1 MGIETIIYFIL
12 GLLLSVI
19 GFFLKSLYSRLTD
32 LEKNVKEYQKTSDL
46 IGANLVN
53 FKESIDAQH
62 KAQERLF
69 EIKID
74 NLNKAIDHLARV
86 LEKLENRIEKFD

>member
-1 MGIETIIYFIL
+1 MAAETIIISIL
-12 GLLLSVI
+12 GLLISII
-19 GFFLKSLYSRLTD
+19 GFFLKSLYTRLT
-32 LEKNVKEYQKTSDL
+32 NVENGLKEYQKTSEL
-46 IGANLVN
+46 VATNLVN

-74 NLNKAIDHLARV
+74 NLNKAIDHLSRV
-86 LEKLENRIEKFD
+86 LEKLENRIENLS